1 MTFKSFA
8 PPIELFFLTVGQNNF
23 GSFLKKLITEKKSIE
38 NSGSNQIPIPSGTE
52 VLLIPSFPLGTF
64 AYAYG

>member
-1 MTFKSFA
+1 MKTIFIF
-8 PPIELFFLTVGQNNF
+8 PYNPIY
-23 GSFLKKLITEKKSIE
+23 LKKNLHIE
-38 NSGSNQIPIPSGTE
+38 NTVNNQIPIPSGTE